1 MSAPR
6 QLFERL
12 VIGLALTIALVY
24 AGDYIYLRARMI
36 HPTPTVPFES
46 ITAPRILAI
55 QEKNNRVSYQTD
67 EQNPMQTFV
76 CVHSLF
82 PHYGNQPCWYLKK
95 KIDQPIPMAI
105 LVTKVF

>member
-6 QLFERL
+6 QLLERL
-12 VIGLALTIALVY
+12 VIGLALMIALIY
-24 AGDYIYLRARMI
+24 AGDYIYLRIRMI
-36 HPTPTVPFES
+36 HPKPTDPFES

-55 QEKNNRVSYQTD
+55 EEKNNRVSYQTD
-67 EQNPMQTFV
+67 EQNPTQTFV
-76 CVHSLF
+76 CAHSLF

-95 KIDQPIPMAI
+95 KIDKPIPMTI